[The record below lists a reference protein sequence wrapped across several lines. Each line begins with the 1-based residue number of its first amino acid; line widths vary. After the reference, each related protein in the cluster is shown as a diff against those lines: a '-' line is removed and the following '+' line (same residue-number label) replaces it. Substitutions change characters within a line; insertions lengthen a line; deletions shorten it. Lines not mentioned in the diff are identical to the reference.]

1 VVLWCGEPEVVN
13 LSCEREE
20 LRAPLRSPRSAP
32 VGMTELCI
40 GLQTQDTRVLG
51 NMLPRDLKP
60 EHFNGYPP
68 EARKLVTGYI
78 GALQRLPLSFLPS
91 LLREVVDYDFKFPV
105 ERRSVEREL
114 ANLNSLSGEQ
124 VGTWFQAF
132 AQIQLSPKLE
142 GFDWINAPAQ
152 FVEQLS
158 SYLWTTHQLDAFRTA
173 AMGYAG
179 RLQAAEPPELPPMP
193 RLGITVVGQGVGAYD
208 EALFRKLRPHGAYFS
223 RVKPENGLKQL
234 LGAVA
239 ARAKAHPVAY
249 GHWYVDGGQAADHD
263 PALTCVSYE
272 ALGPARGALLRKIRS
287 ETDRPGMGPE
297 ALRTLLAQLRP
308 ADLGLGKGEVGKAG
322 DAVLDR
328 FQLKVLTE
336 GSGTQIFST
345 TFSQW
350 TAREVLRRAQP
361 LTLLVRFAPRQRQK
375 PMNELLSGNSD
386 RVELD
391 PVGSLVDGDM
401 GAYYNWLNQ
410 QRLPAAEQSSFL
422 VWFENHGAA
431 VAVGPSMAR
440 GTVSNSV
447 ADMGEL
453 LSWMS

>member
-1 VVLWCGEPEVVN
+1 
-13 LSCEREE
+13 
-20 LRAPLRSPRSAP
+20 
-32 VGMTELCI
+32 
-40 GLQTQDTRVLG
+40 
-51 NMLPRDLKP
+51 MLPRDLKP
-60 EHFNGYPP
+60 EQFKGYPP

-91 LLREVVDYDFKFPV
+91 LLREVIDYDFKFPA
-105 ERRSVEREL
+105 ERRAVGKEL
-114 ANLNSLSGEQ
+114 ANLNSLSSERMD
-124 VGTWFQAF
+124 TWFEGF
-132 AQIQLSPKLE
+132 SQIQLSPKLE
-142 GFDWINAPAQ
+142 SSDWINAPAQ

-158 SYLWTTHQLDAFRTA
+158 GYLWTTHQLDAFRTA
-173 AMGYAG
+173 ALEYAG
-179 RLQAAEPPELPPMP
+179 RLQAAVPPEPPPAP
-193 RLGITVVGQGVGAYD
+193 RLGITLVGQGVAAHD

-249 GHWYVDGGQAADHD
+249 GHWYIDGGQAADHD
-263 PALTCVSYE
+263 PVLTRVSYD
-272 ALGPARGALLRKIRS
+272 ALEPARAALLRKIRS

-308 ADLGLGKGEVGKAG
+308 SDLGFDRSG

-328 FQLKVLTE
+328 FQVKLLTE

-345 TFSQW
+345 TFAQW
-350 TAREVLRRAQP
+350 TAREVLRRVQP

-375 PMNELLSGNSD
+375 PMYELLSGNSD
-386 RVELD
+386 RLELD

-410 QRLPAAEQSSFL
+410 QRLPGAEQSSFL
-422 VWFENHGAA
+422 VWFENHSDA

-440 GTVSNSV
+440 GTVSNTV
-447 ADMGEL
+447 ADIGEV